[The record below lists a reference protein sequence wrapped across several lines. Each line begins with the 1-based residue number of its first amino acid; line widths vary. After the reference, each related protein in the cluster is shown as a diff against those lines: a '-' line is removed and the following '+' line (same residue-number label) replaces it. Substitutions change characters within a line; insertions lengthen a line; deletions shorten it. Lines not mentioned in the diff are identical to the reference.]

1 MGFVSVNDMSF
12 YVERSGT
19 MNAQSLVFIN
29 SLGTDYRLWNQ
40 IMPSFTEFDCIRYDF
55 RGHGLSDGSPAPYSI
70 ADHRNDLKS
79 LLDRLTIKEQ
89 IVLVGISIGGLIAMD
104 FTASYPET
112 VKALILLDTSTKI
125 GTETMWNER
134 IATLRQHGIAHLGH
148 TLLSRW
154 FAPSFREKQP
164 SAYAAY
170 YNMLTRMPVEGYIGS
185 CAALRDADLHEAA
198 KTIACPTLLLCGAE
212 DLATPPNL
220 VRALT
225 ESIKD
230 SRYVEI
236 AGAAHL
242 PCVENPEATAAAM
255 NSFLKDVL

>member
-12 YVERSGT
+12 YVERTGT
-19 MNAQSLVFIN
+19 INAQSLVFIN

-40 IMPSFTEFDCIRYDF
+40 IISSFIEFDCIRYDF
-55 RGHGLSDGSPAPYSI
+55 RGHGLSDCSPAPYSI

-79 LLDRLTIKEQ
+79 LLDMLNIKQQ

-104 FTASYPET
+104 FATTYPEA

-134 IATLRQHGIAHLGH
+134 IATLRQHGMAYLGH

-154 FAPSFREKQP
+154 FAPSFREKHP
-164 SAYAAY
+164 SDYAGY
-170 YNMLTRMPVEGYIGS
+170 YNMLTRMPVDGYIGS
-185 CAALRDADLHEAA
+185 CAALRDADLSESA
-198 KTIACPTLLLCGAE
+198 KTIACSTLILCGAE
-212 DLATPPNL
+212 DLATPPNV
-220 VRALT
+220 VRGLT
-225 ESIKD
+225 EIIKG
-230 SRYVEI
+230 SLYREI
-236 AGAAHL
+236 EGVAHL
-242 PCVENPEATAAAM
+242 PCVENPAATASAM